1 MTDITIRKCWNI
13 QSKKHPDAQCARSA
27 FYGDFCSLHYKSPV
41 YCRKIRKELRDF
53 TDIPVSIKYTLSS
66 FFKKALVHIQLQKYK
81 RQGPATY
88 STDISTN
95 DTEVITMEAL
105 TTIPTMFR
113 FSVLDRTQIWLFDI
127 RSLFA
132 QKKRNE
138 LKPLDNPYTRQ
149 EFSQDILLRFQEHI
163 KWLTDRKYYLEFPD
177 KNSEINYAQTCYQR
191 KILDLCL
198 YIDAHGYLTNTQWFE
213 DLTIEKIAQFCKHLD
228 DLWLYDLQLT
238 ESDRMRICPSW
249 TYENTSLFADYRF
262 QTRHKSTA
270 LDRMCTSL
278 LEFVQDSTEKDN
290 QTLACM
296 YVLIALTRVSES
308 CAETYPWFLQS

>member
-1 MTDITIRKCWNI
+1 MT
-13 QSKKHPDAQCARSA
+13 
-27 FYGDFCSLHYKSPV
+27 
-41 YCRKIRKELRDF
+41 
-53 TDIPVSIKYTLSS
+53 IKYILSS
-66 FFKKALVHIQLQKYK
+66 FLKKAHFKIKINKYK

-88 STDISTN
+88 STNISTN

-105 TTIPTMFR
+105 TTIPSMFR
-113 FSVLDRTQIWLFDI
+113 FSVLDRTQVWLFDI

-138 LKPLDNPYTRQ
+138 LKALTNPYTRQ

-163 KWLTDRKYYLEFPD
+163 KWLTDRKYYLEFAD
-177 KNSEINYAQTCYQR
+177 TNSELNYVQPYYQR

-198 YIDAHGYLTNTQWFE
+198 YMDAHGYLTNTQWFE
-213 DLTIEKIAQFCKHLD
+213 DLTIQKIEQFCKYLD
-228 DLWLYDLQLT
+228 NLWLYDLQLT

-278 LEFVQDSTEKDN
+278 LEFVHDSPEKDN